1 MWSFALPGFGQ
12 FLNGKFLKG
21 IVFLILEF
29 VINVQ
34 SNFNEVIKV
43 SFHGQ
48 IEKAIHQTHYE
59 WLMFYP
65 CLYFFA
71 AWDAYRDDGNE
82 KKPYLFLPF
91 VFVAYSVTVGVIYS
105 PSLEIMGVLLGPV
118 WLPILFIIPGISVGV
133 LIRYVVVKC
142 FKK

>member
-21 IVFLILEF
+21 AVFIFLEF

-34 SNFNEVIKV
+34 SNFNEVIQL
-43 SFHGQ
+43 SFHGH
-48 IEKAIHQTHYE
+48 IELAIHQTNYE

-91 VFVAYSVTVGVIYS
+91 VFAAYSVTVGVIYS
-105 PSLEIMGVLLGPV
+105 PNIRIMGVLLGPI
-118 WLPILFIIPGISVGV
+118 WLPILFVIPGAGIGL
-133 LIRYVVVKC
+133 LIRVLLLKYRPR
-142 FKK
+142 